1 MVKGVIN
8 IVVNTTINIVIYR
21 VSNHPLP
28 TLDWERVRDVEDV
41 EKLMNILFSGMVGAA
56 QDVIKEQKK
65 RKNSWGG
72 KILGE
77 SETRGKILGES
88 ETSRIVQE
96 YE

>member
-41 EKLMNILFSGMVGAA
+41 EKLMNILFSGMV
-56 QDVIKEQKK
+56 VRLRMLSKSK
-65 RKNSWGG
+65 RRG